1 MFFIFNLYLY
11 HVCLFPSTITRNLI
25 MIKLEV
31 NHDTYWFKLEDV
43 FLVERL
49 RIYTSD
55 YAELKRGPIKIR
67 ITLKN
72 TNTNTKTK
80 TIELIVFD
88 PDGTKCD
95 KILSFLEV
103 PDKNADGSKMEL
115 VTD

>member
-1 MFFIFNLYLY
+1 
-11 HVCLFPSTITRNLI
+11 

-72 TNTNTKTK
+72 TNTNTNTK

-103 PDKNADGSKMEL
+103 PDKNADGSKMGL
-115 VTD
+115 VTPYDNLD